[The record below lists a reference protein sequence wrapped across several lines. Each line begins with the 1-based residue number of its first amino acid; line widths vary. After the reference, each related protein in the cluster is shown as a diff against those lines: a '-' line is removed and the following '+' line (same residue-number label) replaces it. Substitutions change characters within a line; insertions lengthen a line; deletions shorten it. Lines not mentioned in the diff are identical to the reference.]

1 MKCKYAVYVWNKI
14 FSDNLFKS
22 TWHLTCNIH
31 QYHILKT
38 FLIEQISD
46 LIQNTRVLIQW
57 HCEYFFSL
65 DNLQIIRH
73 IITAQSRSGFLFG
86 FLVISKICKNSFLS
100 HTKNVPQNVLKTLTR
115 INKTI
120 IISGHTN
127 FVLIFDWWLMTNDPN
142 HSTYTE
148 QTTTLHYVRACTKG
162 GTVSSN
168 VCFSPC
174 VRMRDRPKQQGGN
187 ISSSWWQFERR
198 KQGPNNGWMET
209 DHTTLDTRN
218 QWNNQN
224 IQRRKNKGCMLHLP
238 PQRTHTHDNARRTH
252 PLRPR
257 SPRVQFWVIRF
268 DTTLWRRDSSDA
280 SLTESVK
287 FGSVNCKFVSL

>member
-1 MKCKYAVYVWNKI
+1 MCLQHKHHINVLYLNLSLDDSCFLENWYCFDYWLMPIAAKYWKI
-14 FSDNLFKS
+14 DQI
-22 TWHLTCNIH
+22 TVH
-31 QYHILKT
+31 
-38 FLIEQISD
+38 IEQTS
-46 LIQNTRVLIQW
+46 TTPRV
-57 HCEYFFSL
+57 H
-65 DNLQIIRH
+65 
-73 IITAQSRSGFLFG
+73 
-86 FLVISKICKNSFLS
+86 
-100 HTKNVPQNVLKTLTR
+100 
-115 INKTI
+115 
-120 IISGHTN
+120 
-127 FVLIFDWWLMTNDPN
+127 
-142 HSTYTE
+142 
-148 QTTTLHYVRACTKG
+148 TKG

-174 VRMRDRPKQQGGN
+174 VRLRDRPKQQGGN

-198 KQGPNNGWMET
+198 KQGSNNGWMET

-238 PQRTHTHDNARRTH
+238 PQRTHMTMHAAPTPSGRA
-252 PLRPR
+252 R

-287 FGSVNCKFVSL
+287 FGSVSCKFIPL

>member
-1 MKCKYAVYVWNKI
+1 MANDKSQHLHRTNINVIACVHKRWHRVIECV
-14 FSDNLFKS
+14 LF
-22 TWHLTCNIH
+22 
-31 QYHILKT
+31 
-38 FLIEQISD
+38 
-46 LIQNTRVLIQW
+46 
-57 HCEYFFSL
+57 
-65 DNLQIIRH
+65 
-73 IITAQSRSGFLFG
+73 
-86 FLVISKICKNSFLS
+86 
-100 HTKNVPQNVLKTLTR
+100 
-115 INKTI
+115 
-120 IISGHTN
+120 
-127 FVLIFDWWLMTNDPN
+127 
-142 HSTYTE
+142 TE
-148 QTTTLHYVRACTKG
+148 RP
-162 GTVSSN
+162 N
-168 VCFSPC
+168 VC
-174 VRMRDRPKQQGGN
+174 DRPKQQGGN

-287 FGSVNCKFVSL
+287 FGSVNCKFVSLYRSWLKFGWRNAKKLQSWNLLFLWILIRGGTLDSLQCVNNKLLLS